1 MRRDLAGIDEGN
13 PLSRGPSGPL
23 RSSKSG
29 KHQTTSAETTH
40 NPSTDLTKAK
50 RMERDLAFAE
60 EENPLSRGP
69 SGPLRSSKSGK
80 NQTTSAETTD
90 NPSTDLTNTKRTA
103 AVGNLR
109 LPTIAAP

>member
-29 KHQTTSAETTH
+29 KNQTTSAETTH
-40 NPSTDLTKAK
+40 NPSTDLAKAK
-50 RMERDLAFAE
+50 RMRRDLAFRE

-80 NQTTSAETTD
+80 IA
-90 NPSTDLTNTKRTA
+90 P
-103 AVGNLR
+103 LR
-109 LPTIAAP
+109 SRRPVTYRGALPEAPP